1 MADGGSV
8 FGGWLS
14 SYFIKKGWTI
24 NRARKTTLLI
34 CGIIILPVVFATQ
47 TSNQWVSVLLIGLA
61 ASGHQAW
68 SANAFTLASDVF
80 LKKATGSVVGIGG
93 MIGGVASIIAFF
105 ALGRVLDSSG
115 KSAYLFAFLIA
126 GCLYLVCLLIIHLIM
141 PKMTP
146 LNENLEKVE

>member
-1 MADGGSV
+1 M
-8 FGGWLS
+8 
-14 SYFIKKGWTI
+14 
-24 NRARKTTLLI
+24 
-34 CGIIILPVVFATQ
+34 PVVFATQ
-47 TSNQWVSVLLIGLA
+47 TTNQWLSVFLIGLA

-80 LKKATGSVVGIGG
+80 PKKATASVVGMGG
-93 MIGGVASIIAFF
+93 MVGGVASIIAFF

-115 KSAYLFAFLIA
+115 KSAYFFAFFIA

-146 LNENLEKVE
+146 LDENLKSVS